1 MSNGPGCALLK
12 GGAARY
18 RRNAFGRS
26 RNKHAAPRAR
36 RCCKPMTVLDQLAL
50 PDTDLTRAMF
60 TWNTNVFL
68 FEANV
73 GSRDT
78 FKVVEQQSD
87 LQTAEEHY
95 ATEEQQTDVLRTQL
109 STKTILSSD
118 SS

>member
-1 MSNGPGCALLK
+1 MEV
-12 GGAARY
+12 
-18 RRNAFGRS
+18 GRS
-26 RNKHAAPRAR
+26 GVADTPRQADDF
-36 RCCKPMTVLDQLAL
+36 LDQLAL

-68 FEANV
+68 FEASV

-95 ATEEQQTDVLRTQL
+95 ATEE
-109 STKTILSSD
+109 
-118 SS
+118 